1 MGNLWRYVNGAG
13 DVRSTFALKESP
25 IGGGTNGQ
33 EIRAGFESCLYY
45 FHREPTG
52 LDVWLKGC
60 DKNDTEHCYK
70 GYVGSWDKDHKHFTR
85 THLSGDLT
93 DSATLDRRGV
103 TVKYNGGTY
112 QGVWDTNKGENNAA
126 QVAGAGALKGFTA
139 TINGNCSNKCVV
151 SGFLS
156 INGNNAVSEPAMSA
170 LSAPGSGY
178 RRNAGLDFIDVLHK
192 SNGSLDINFRGYLPD
207 DPEGLPS
214 THVAVPNQAGKDVG
228 FHVDSRYPYEDA
240 VGFAE
245 HSGSVVK
252 TIIQA
257 IAPPKSPQ

>member
-1 MGNLWRYVNGAG
+1 M
-13 DVRSTFALKESP
+13 
-25 IGGGTNGQ
+25 
-33 EIRAGFESCLYY
+33 
-45 FHREPTG
+45 
-52 LDVWLKGC
+52 
-60 DKNDTEHCYK
+60 
-70 GYVGSWDKDHKHFTR
+70 
-85 THLSGDLT
+85 
-93 DSATLDRRGV
+93 
-103 TVKYNGGTY
+103 
-112 QGVWDTNKGENNAA
+112 
-126 QVAGAGALKGFTA
+126 AGAGALKGFTA

-178 RRNAGLDFIDVLHK
+178 RRNAGLGFIDVLHK